1 MTKEKVVIPQK
12 DKIPKNDEESMLT
25 LISVTIRSFIFPIY
39 QSLVVEVRKFDL
51 KWDLN
56 PQTLNC

>member
-1 MTKEKVVIPQK
+1 MTKEKVHIPQK